1 MSGGLITALI
11 VVVALVL
18 FLSVIMI
25 HEFGHFLFAKLFGVK
40 VNEFSVGMGPRLFKK
55 KGKET
60 VYSFRLLPIGGFC
73 AMEGEDEDSSD
84 ERAFNKKKVWKRII
98 IVAAGAIFNI
108 ILGFIFMFII
118 TAQEDAYV
126 SNTIAYTLTPVSAA
140 DVEMLSEAKIPLL
153 QSTDINGGIRYFCQS
168 NTLLTEEQYSA
179 LKVDGTQTVKDM
191 LYTEK
196 DESGKQNYY
205 FGKQAGENDLRLGD
219 EILSVNGYHS
229 YCFNDA
235 YFAMSLDSDGVMDME
250 VLRDGKKVNIK
261 KEFIQVP
268 TEFEGTYQTIIDFRV
283 FSIEKTFGT
292 VLEQTWFE
300 SLFFVRS
307 VYVSLFRLVT
317 CQSGFN
323 EMSGPV
329 GIATVIGEAAEV
341 GFSESFMTGI
351 NNILRIMALITFN
364 LGIFNLLPIPALDG
378 GRLVFLYIE
387 GIRRKPINPKYEG
400 VIHFIGLLLF
410 FALIIAVTFNDVSRL
425 ITNCVG

>member
-1 MSGGLITALI
+1 
-11 VVVALVL
+11 
-18 FLSVIMI
+18 
-25 HEFGHFLFAKLFGVK
+25 
-40 VNEFSVGMGPRLFKK
+40 
-55 KGKET
+55 
-60 VYSFRLLPIGGFC
+60 
-73 AMEGEDEDSSD
+73 
-84 ERAFNKKKVWKRII
+84 
-98 IVAAGAIFNI
+98 
-108 ILGFIFMFII
+108 
-118 TAQEDAYV
+118 
-126 SNTIAYTLTPVSAA
+126 
-140 DVEMLSEAKIPLL
+140 
-153 QSTDINGGIRYFCQS
+153 FCQS
-168 NTLLTEEQYSA
+168 NTLLSEEQYSA
-179 LKVDGTQTVKDM
+179 LKADGAQTVKDM

-219 EILSVNGYHS
+219 EILSVNGYRS

-235 YFAMSLDSDGVMDME
+235 YFAMSLDNDGVMDME

-329 GIATVIGEAAEV
+329 GIATVIGEAAEA
-341 GFSESFMTGI
+341 GFAESFMTGI